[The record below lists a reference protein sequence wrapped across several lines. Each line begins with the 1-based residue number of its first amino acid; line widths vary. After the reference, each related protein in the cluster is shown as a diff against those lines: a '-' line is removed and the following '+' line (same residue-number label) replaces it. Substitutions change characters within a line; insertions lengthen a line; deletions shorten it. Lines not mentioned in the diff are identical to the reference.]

1 LGKAL
6 VIVES
11 PAKARTI
18 TRLLGRGYTVKASLG
33 HVRDLPAKRLAVDVD
48 RDFAP
53 QYEVIKG
60 REKVLTDLK
69 KTAKTATAVYL
80 ATDPDREG
88 EAICWHLGEVLGQAK
103 TPVHR
108 VTFHEITPRA
118 VREAF
123 KHPGTIDPKKVEAQ
137 QARRIL
143 DRLVGYKISPIL
155 WEKVRRGISA
165 GRVQSVALRLIV
177 DREREVL
184 AFVSREYWTVEA
196 RLAGAVPPDF
206 TAKLVRIDGE
216 KPGLSTEAE
225 AQRVVAGLGGQAFV
239 VTQVVKKERRR
250 NPVPPFITSRL
261 QQEAIRKLGW
271 TARKTMQ
278 VAQQLYEGI
287 ELGAE
292 GAVGLITYMRT
303 DSTQVSADA
312 QAEAAAYI
320 AARYGPDF
328 VPPKPPT
335 YRSRKG
341 AQEAHE
347 AIRPTSVARDPAAV
361 VPHLTRDQLALY
373 TLIWN
378 RFVASQMRSALYDV
392 TTVEIEAGR
401 FGLRAT
407 GSVLRFAGFTQ
418 VYVEGRDEAV
428 DRGPAAPSEE
438 EAAEEAEA
446 TAGQLPPLVESE
458 ALTCR
463 AITPGQHFTQPPP
476 RYTEATLVKELEER
490 GIGRPSTYA
499 TILGIIQ
506 NRDYVTKAEGKF
518 RPTELGMT
526 VVDYLVERFPRI
538 MDPAFTARME
548 STLDEVEEG
557 QANWLEEMRRFW
569 GAFQNWLEGARSKP
583 GPMQREEPTE
593 ETCAVCGRP
602 MVKRWGIHGH
612 YLACSGYPEC
622 RNTRDL
628 APEGPAENGDGAG
641 NGAGEAPAC
650 ENCGRPMR
658 LRRGRYGEFW
668 GCTGYPECKTIV
680 KVARGESKRAAPP
693 EPTDQVCE
701 KCGSPMV
708 LKDGR
713 YGRFLACSAYPK
725 CKNIKGL
732 PIGVACPQCGA
743 PLAERRSK
751 RGKPFYGCTAY
762 PACTFALW
770 DRPVAE
776 ACPQCGAP
784 FLVEKWAKGARTL
797 RCTKEGCGYV
807 RGAAPA
813 AAGAERAP
821 AGTP

>member
-1 LGKAL
+1 VGKAL

-18 TRLLGRGYTVKASLG
+18 TKLLGRGYTVKASLG
-33 HVRDLPAKRLAVDVD
+33 HVRDLPAKRLAVDIQ

-60 REKVLTDLK
+60 REKVLTELRK
-69 KTAKTATAVYL
+69 SAKAADAVYL
-80 ATDPDREG
+80 AADPDREG
-88 EAICWHLGEVLGQAK
+88 EAICWHLGEILGRGPA
-103 TPVHR
+103 PVHR

-123 KHPGTIDPKKVEAQ
+123 QRPGTIDPRKVEAQ

-143 DRLVGYKISPIL
+143 DRLVGYQISPVL

-177 DREREVL
+177 DRERQVQ
-184 AFVSREYWTVEA
+184 AFVPREYWTVEA

-206 TAKLVRIDGE
+206 VAKLVRIDGE
-216 KPGLSTEAE
+216 KPALATEAE
-225 AQRVVAGLGGQAFV
+225 AHTVVAELSGQAFIV
-239 VTQVVKKERRR
+239 AQVVQKERRR
-250 NPVPPFITSRL
+250 HPVPPFITSKL
-261 QQEAIRKLGW
+261 QQEAVRKLGW
-271 TARKTMQ
+271 TARKAMQ

-303 DSTQVSADA
+303 DSTQVAAEA

-320 AARYGPDF
+320 AARYGREF
-328 VPPKPPT
+328 VPARPPA

-347 AIRPTSVARDPAAV
+347 AIRPTGVARDPAAV
-361 VPHLTRDQLALY
+361 APHLTRDQLALY
-373 TLIWN
+373 RLIWN
-378 RFVASQMRSALYDV
+378 RFVASQMRPALYDV

-418 VYVEGRDEAV
+418 VYVEGRDEAG
-428 DRGPAAPSEE
+428 DRGPRAPGEEE
-438 EAAEEAEA
+438 EAEEEGG
-446 TAGQLPPLVESE
+446 AGQLPPLVESQ

-463 AITPGQHFTQPPP
+463 AVTPGQHFTQPPP
-476 RYTEATLVKELEER
+476 RYTEASLVKELEER

-506 NRDYVTKAEGKF
+506 NRDYVTKVDGKF

-548 STLDEVEEG
+548 SRLDEVEEG

-569 GAFQNWLEGARSKP
+569 AAFRNWLEGARTKP
-583 GPMQREEPTE
+583 GPIQREEPTE
-593 ETCAVCGRP
+593 ERCDACGRP

-628 APEGPAENGDGAG
+628 AAAAGGDGAG
-641 NGAGEAPAC
+641 GEAGEAPAC

-658 LRRGRYGEFW
+658 RRRGRYGEFW

-680 KVARGESKRAAPP
+680 KVAQGQARPAAPP
-693 EPTDQVCE
+693 EPTDQACD

-708 LKDGR
+708 IKTGR

-732 PIGVACPQCGA
+732 PVGVACPNCGA
-743 PLAERRSK
+743 PLAERRSR

-762 PACTFALW
+762 PACRFALW

-776 ACPQCGAP
+776 ACPRCGAA

-797 RCTKEGCGYV
+797 RCATDGCGYV
-807 RGAAPA
+807 RAAAPA
-813 AAGAERAP
+813 AGEKARA
-821 AGTP
+821 